1 MSKRQKKKPYD
12 WSDFNFDQSAP
23 DFEPVR
29 RVDLEDSETP
39 ADVLAQT
46 RTPAGFV
53 DRERDAQLL
62 PTARAYDGTP
72 TYLADKNTHAAQVI
86 DGVKASCSMPRI
98 AVRGGV
104 AFSLRVNGVEFARSI
119 VMTDE
124 EADRREPF
132 YRASLYA
139 YAAAQG

>member
-1 MSKRQKKKPYD
+1 MSRRQKTKRYD

-62 PTARAYDGTP
+62 PTTRAYDGTP
-72 TYLADKNTHAAQVI
+72 TYLADRNTHAAQVV

-104 AFSLRVNGVEFARSI
+104 AFSLRLNGVEFLRSKT
-119 VMTDE
+119 MSDE
-124 EADRREPF
+124 EADQSEPGF
-132 YRASLYA
+132 RAALYA
-139 YAAAQG
+139 LAAGHG